1 MFPVLR
7 ALKQECPANLA
18 LTEFYEVG
26 QQKRAGK
33 LMVAGSWNL
42 RQTTGYH
49 PTNFRKNSN
58 RSELQSEVRVK
69 QAARWTRSKRRC
81 AHHTGIAALS
91 RGARLRAPGA
101 CRAYRAETA
110 YVDV

>member
-42 RQTTGYH
+42 RQTTA
-49 PTNFRKNSN
+49 TI
-58 RSELQSEVRVK
+58 LQTFAKTRIDPKSR
-69 QAARWTRSKRRC
+69 AR
-81 AHHTGIAALS
+81 
-91 RGARLRAPGA
+91 
-101 CRAYRAETA
+101 
-110 YVDV
+110 